1 MELSPNDLVRLKYS
15 REEKPQSASLACYE
29 NTGPRIDMYIIIAG
43 SSTLAIGMH
52 TQTKASALLIDSKNI
67 MVMISEKTLDGN
79 GVTLQYCRLCFT
91 HAFAECSDPLVSHP
105 KANLYRKY
113 RLGLVR
119 TNIMSLAR
127 ARMYVVSM
135 THCTGPGPWHPSMR
149 RLSR

>member
-1 MELSPNDLVRLKYS
+1 
-15 REEKPQSASLACYE
+15 
-29 NTGPRIDMYIIIAG
+29 MYIIIAG

-52 TQTKASALLIDSKNI
+52 AQTKASALLIDSKNM

-79 GVTLQYCRLCFT
+79 GLTLQYCRLCFT
-91 HAFAECSDPLVSHP
+91 HAFAECSDPLFSHP

-135 THCTGPGPWHPSMR
+135 TCLFDPLHRTRTLASVDETTEPIDPGPR
-149 RLSR
+149 AANL